1 MTSEPLTHDDKT
13 AYLRALK
20 TKQPT
25 AESSAAFRKILQK
38 AMRAAD
44 AACPPVQL
52 SLFGEG
58 FNATGC
64 LAVKTSNQT
73 SNF

>member
-1 MTSEPLTHDDKT
+1 MTTEPLTHDDM
-13 AYLRALK
+13 AAFLLALK

-52 SLFGEG
+52 NLFGEG
-58 FNATGC
+58 FNTAGC
-64 LAVKTSNQT
+64 SAAKTSNQT
-73 SNF
+73 RNF